1 MSMIPR
7 SVRLAFTALT
17 LACAATMTMA
27 APGDGPTPKVL
38 KKVPPE
44 FPADASVNAGT
55 VKARVAIDAQGKVT
69 EVKIVEATP
78 QRVFDRAAVSALM
91 GWRFEPSGQT
101 QAYDVKLVFSDAD

>member
-1 MSMIPR
+1 MSKFPR
-7 SVRLAFTALT
+7 SARMAFTAIA
-17 LACAATMTMA
+17 LACAGTMVIA
-27 APGDGPTPKVL
+27 APGDAPKVL

-55 VKARVAIDAQGKVT
+55 VKARVAIDPQGKVT

-78 QRVFDRAAVSALM
+78 QRVFDRAAISALM
-91 GWRFEPSGQT
+91 GWRFEASGAP